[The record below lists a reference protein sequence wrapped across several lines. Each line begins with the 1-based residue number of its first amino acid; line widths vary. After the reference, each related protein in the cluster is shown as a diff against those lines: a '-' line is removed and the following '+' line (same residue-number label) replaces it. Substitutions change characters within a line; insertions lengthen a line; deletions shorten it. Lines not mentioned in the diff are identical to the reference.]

1 MENIGAFNNAN
12 LQASKENL
20 AKSVYLTIEGI
31 VYNKSKIY
39 EELFCTSISKLDV
52 NLEVNPQ
59 VELNFLRAL
68 VFKDKYKEEYKLNF
82 S

>member
-39 EELFCTSISKLDV
+39 DELFSTSISKLDV

-59 VELNFLRAL
+59 VELNFLRTL

>member
-39 EELFCTSISKLDV
+39 DELFSTSISKLDV

>member
-20 AKSVYLTIEGI
+20 AKSVYLNIEGI

-39 EELFCTSISKLDV
+39 DELFSTSISKLDV

-68 VFKDKYKEEYKLNF
+68 VFKDKYK
-82 S
+82 

>member
-20 AKSVYLTIEGI
+20 AKSVYLNIEGI

-39 EELFCTSISKLDV
+39 DELFSTSIGKLDV

>member
-20 AKSVYLTIEGI
+20 AKSVYLNIEGI

-39 EELFCTSISKLDV
+39 EELFSTSISKLDV

>member
-20 AKSVYLTIEGI
+20 AKSVYLNIEGI

-39 EELFCTSISKLDV
+39 DELFSTSISKLDV

>member
-39 EELFCTSISKLDV
+39 DELFSTSIGKLDV

>member
-1 MENIGAFNNAN
+1 M
-12 LQASKENL
+12 QASKENL

-39 EELFCTSISKLDV
+39 DELFSTSISKLDV

>member
-1 MENIGAFNNAN
+1 M
-12 LQASKENL
+12 QASKENL
-20 AKSVYLTIEGI
+20 AKSVYLNIEGI

-39 EELFCTSISKLDV
+39 DELFSTSISKLDV